1 MKAYVMITE
10 RRGGGHSRIF
20 RGMRRFPCWSPPGP
34 LNLIPWVPEFY
45 SSLNLEAKWKDI
57 NIRAEDTGR
66 DGLKL
71 YARGNCLESIMERGS
86 EGSEQRQEGV

>member
-1 MKAYVMITE
+1 MCDDYREK
-10 RRGGGHSRIF
+10 RGRACRTF

-34 LNLIPWVPEFY
+34 RNLIPWVPEFY
-45 SSLNLEAKWKDI
+45 SSLNLEIKWKDI
-57 NIRAEDTGR
+57 NIRAEDTGG

-71 YARGNCLESIMERGS
+71 YVRRNYLESIMESGS